1 MKKAKKLR
9 RGMRVKLKTG
19 QTVTIWADPPAT
31 IGNKNTKR
39 PHGPIVLEGYVY
51 VISPKYPN
59 KVLIEK
65 IDDIDY

>member
-1 MKKAKKLR
+1 MKEKKKLR

-19 QTVTIWADPPAT
+19 QTIIILDDPPAT
-31 IGNKNTKR
+31 IGNKNTKLR
-39 PHGPIVLEGYVY
+39 GGPIVLKGYIY

>member
-1 MKKAKKLR
+1 MKEKKKLR

-19 QTVTIWADPPAT
+19 QEVNILDDPTAT
-31 IGNKNTKR
+31 IGNKNTTM
-39 PHGPIVLEGYVY
+39 PHGPIVLEGYVF

-59 KVLIEK
+59 KILMEK

>member
-1 MKKAKKLR
+1 MKEKKKLR

-19 QTVTIWADPPAT
+19 QKVVILDDPPAT
-31 IGNKNTKR
+31 IGNKNTKM

-51 VISPKYPN
+51 VTSPKYPG
-59 KVLIEK
+59 KVLMER

>member
-1 MKKAKKLR
+1 MKEKKKLR

-19 QTVTIWADPPAT
+19 QEVTILYDPPAT
-31 IGNKNTKR
+31 IGNKNTKM

-51 VISPKYPN
+51 VVSTKYPN
-59 KVLIEK
+59 KVLMEK

>member
-19 QTVTIWADPPAT
+19 QKVIIWADPPAT
-31 IGNKNTKR
+31 IGNKNTTM
-39 PHGPIVLEGYVY
+39 PHGPIVLEGYIFVY
-51 VISPKYPN
+51 APNNPN
-59 KVLIEK
+59 KVLMEK

>member
-1 MKKAKKLR
+1 MKEKKKLR

-19 QTVTIWADPPAT
+19 QEVTILDDPPAT
-31 IGNKNTKR
+31 IGKKDTKM

>member
-1 MKKAKKLR
+1 MKEKKKLR

-19 QTVTIWADPPAT
+19 QEVTILDDPPAI
-31 IGNKNTKR
+31 IGKKNTKM

-59 KVLIEK
+59 KVLMEK
-65 IDDIDY
+65 IDDLIY

>member
-1 MKKAKKLR
+1 MKEKKKLR

-19 QTVTIWADPPAT
+19 QEVTILDDPPAI
-31 IGNKNTKR
+31 IGKKNTKMPR
-39 PHGPIVLEGYVY
+39 GPIVLEGYVY

-59 KVLIEK
+59 KVLMEK

>member
-1 MKKAKKLR
+1 MKEKKKLR
-9 RGMRVKLKTG
+9 KGMRVKLKTG
-19 QTVTIWADPPAT
+19 KKVIIWADPPAT
-31 IGNKNTKR
+31 IGKKDTKM

-59 KVLIEK
+59 KVLMEK

>member
-1 MKKAKKLR
+1 MKEKKKLR

-19 QTVTIWADPPAT
+19 QEVTILDDPPAT
-31 IGNKNTKR
+31 IGNKNTKM
-39 PHGPIVLEGYVY
+39 PHGPIILEGYVF

-59 KVLIEK
+59 KVLMEK